1 MMGFYIYFFRLMYF
15 AMVLIPQA
23 LCPTLPAPAEA
34 WPVERSSEAEGP
46 VAGAR
51 GRSEEKSLPGNVFY
65 QSAFFLL

>member
-1 MMGFYIYFFRLMYF
+1 MYF

-51 GRSEEKSLPGNVFY
+51 GRSEEKKSSWQCFLPKRI
-65 QSAFFLL
+65 FFALKSRPN

>member
-1 MMGFYIYFFRLMYF
+1 MYF

-34 WPVERSSEAEGP
+34 WPVERSSKAEGP

-51 GRSEEKSLPGNVFY
+51 GRSEEKKSSWQCFLPKRI
-65 QSAFFLL
+65 FFALKSRPN